1 VTPTAGPHV
10 NPIPDFLPALV
21 ESTLDVLIV
30 LEIDGTFRYASPSLQ
45 RVVGWQP
52 AEVIGTNAFAYIHA
66 DDQAMVMG
74 VLQRMLGNPGIESQ
88 AEYRFRHQDGSW
100 RWVQSL
106 GTSRMDDPRVRGV
119 VVSARDITDS
129 QRLSEQLQQTQRLEA
144 IGRLAGGIAHDFNN
158 ILTNILGCA
167 ESIIERDPDGDM
179 GGAARQISSSAER
192 AAELTRQLLVFARR
206 QAAHPVIIDVGVAL
220 ANQDAFLRR
229 VLSPC
234 HVLAYDIQPGTR
246 VRIDP
251 NQFDQV
257 VMNLVLNARDA
268 LSDGGLITI
277 STQVRQMEVGDPIF
291 AYLPAGSYVAIA
303 VTDAGS
309 GMPPAVL
316 AQACD
321 PFFTTKE
328 TGKGTGLGLSVV
340 HGIVCAAN
348 GRLHLIST
356 LGRGTVATVVL
367 PFAAGEPA
375 RPAPRERTPLPS
387 GGGTLLLVEDDP
399 GIRQLTETLLV
410 RAGYE
415 VITAADGRDGLLRF
429 QAHPAP
435 IDLLITDVIMPHLD
449 GPSLVVE
456 ARKIQPG
463 LPVLYMSGYH
473 EVAMDPGAE
482 VLDKPFTAAR
492 LLARVRSILGQ
503 RTP

>member
-1 VTPTAGPHV
+1 M

-45 RVVGWQP
+45 RVTGWQP
-52 AEVIGTNAFAYIHA
+52 DEVIGTNAFAYIHA
-66 DDQAMVMG
+66 GDQAMVMG
-74 VLQRMLGNPGIESQ
+74 ILARMLGNPGVESQ
-88 AEYRFRHQDGSW
+88 AEYRFRHKDGSW

-106 GTSRMDDPRVRGV
+106 GTSRINDPRVRGV
-119 VVSARDITDS
+119 VVSARDITES

-167 ESIIERDPDGDM
+167 ESISERDPDGDL
-179 GGAARQISSSAER
+179 GRAARQISGSAER

-206 QAAHPVIIDVGVAL
+206 QVAHPVILDLSAAL
-220 ANQDAFLRR
+220 ANQDTFLRR
-229 VLSPC
+229 VLSPS
-234 HVLAYDIQPGTR
+234 HVLAYDLQPGAQ

-268 LSDGGLITI
+268 LRAGGQI
-277 STQVRQMEVGDPIF
+277 SIAINIRQMEVGDPVL
-291 AYLPAGSYVAIA
+291 AGLPTGSYVAVA
-303 VTDAGS
+303 VADTGS
-309 GMPPAVL
+309 GMLPEVL
-316 AQACD
+316 AHACD

-328 TGKGTGLGLSVV
+328 IGKGTGLGLSVV
-340 HGIVCAAN
+340 HGIVSAAH

-356 LGRGTVATVVL
+356 ADQGTIATVIL
-367 PFAAGEPA
+367 PFAEGEPA
-375 RPAPRERTPLPS
+375 RPALRERTPLPA

-399 GIRQLTETLLV
+399 GIRQLTTTLLV
-410 RAGYE
+410 GAGYTVVSAE
-415 VITAADGRDGLLRF
+415 DGRDGLQRF
-429 QAHPAP
+429 QAHLLPF
-435 IDLLITDVIMPHLD
+435 DLLITDVVMPHLD
-449 GPSLVVE
+449 GPRLVVE

-473 EVAMDPGAE
+473 EVTMDPGAQ